1 MPHHCAARAGTVRQS
16 PAPTTTPGAPARRPM
31 PVALGLVGAVL
42 LAGLLDAMVSG
53 VALITP
59 ISPFYLA
66 LLRLLGGLYGLAMAG
81 YLMKSRAAPDRPLN
95 RLMLWLVLPLGGGLA
110 AAASA
115 WRWAERW
122 AFAGAAQPWHA
133 ATYPVSGLRH
143 SGKSNTSSLLIDP
156 YGRGEPV
163 DVAIPNAQYDALRAT
178 GSDGLCVTLPERRS
192 PGGAIAVMS
201 GAPLRLAPASEAA
214 VSPCAGRAAGTGEP
228 TRGANPWE

>member
-16 PAPTTTPGAPARRPM
+16 PAPTTTPGAPARRAM
-31 PVALGLVGAVL
+31 PVALWLVGAVL

-81 YLMKSRAAPDRPLN
+81 YLMKSRAAPDRPVN

-110 AAASA
+110 ADASA

-122 AFAGAAQPWHA
+122 AFAGTTAPWYEA
-133 ATYPVSGLRH
+133 GYPVAGLRH
-143 SGKSNTSSLLIDP
+143 SGKSNSSSLLIDP
-156 YGRGEPV
+156 YHLGEPA
-163 DVAIPNAQYDALRAT
+163 DIPIPNAQYRALRAA
-178 GSDGLCVTLPERRS
+178 GPEGRCVTLPSRRNAT
-192 PGGAIAVMS
+192 GAIAVMVN
-201 GAPLRLAPASEAA
+201 APWRFSAVREAALAPCPGST
-214 VSPCAGRAAGTGEP
+214 VNTGP
-228 TRGANPWE
+228 QAANPWQ